1 MSSVSLE
8 AFDGNLRGK
17 VSQWLIPTDSPCVL
31 PYGFQD
37 QLLSGP
43 NGFQMNILLMSK
55 QDSKA
60 WLISHPWDMCFTAEQ
75 PSDWSL
81 FLSIIQHLKRQILI
95 VSTPNCNPPNVLWQK
110 LALIQPQP
118 TCAVLSQLSGKD
130 GQVPAACIPHT
141 VFFPKLDMVAES
153 HFTKLSNILCSQI
166 QQSMQ
171 PLDLRSLYRELRGAG
186 ASLCLSLADSRIGAY
201 HSMWFYPEIN
211 GALRL
216 HTSDLRM
223 ILRTVTERLAEPA

>member
-1 MSSVSLE
+1 MSSISLE

-31 PYGFQD
+31 PQGFQD

-81 FLSIIQHLKRQILI
+81 FLSVVQHLKRHILI
-95 VSTPNCNPPNVLWQK
+95 VCAPNCNAPNVLWQK
-110 LALIQPQP
+110 LAQIQPQP

-130 GQVPAACIPHT
+130 GQTTAACIPNT
-141 VFFPKLDMVAES
+141 RM
-153 HFTKLSNILCSQI
+153 
-166 QQSMQ
+166 
-171 PLDLRSLYRELRGAG
+171 
-186 ASLCLSLADSRIGAY
+186 GAY
-201 HSMWFYPEIN
+201 HSMWFYPEAN

-223 ILRTVTERLAEPA
+223 ILRTVTERLAEPI

>member
-1 MSSVSLE
+1 
-8 AFDGNLRGK
+8 
-17 VSQWLIPTDSPCVL
+17 
-31 PYGFQD
+31 
-37 QLLSGP
+37 
-43 NGFQMNILLMSK
+43 MNILLMSK

-81 FLSIIQHLKRQILI
+81 FLSIIQHLKRHILI
-95 VSTPNCNPPNVLWQK
+95 VTTPTCNAPNLLWQK
-110 LALIQPQP
+110 LALIQPAP
-118 TCAVLSQLSGKD
+118 TCVILSQLSGKE
-130 GQVPAACIPHT
+130 GQDTSLCIPNT
-141 VFFPKLDMVAES
+141 VFFPKLDVVSES
-153 HFTKLSNILCSQI
+153 QFIKLSTILSSQI

-171 PLDLRSLYRELRGAG
+171 SLDLRSLYRELRGAG
-186 ASLCLSLADSRIGAY
+186 ASLCLSLTDSRMGAY

-223 ILRTVTERLAEPA
+223 ILRTITERLAEPI